1 MTTVTLNIPEGVK
14 GHDVVVEV
22 ACRLYDAQ
30 QLTKT
35 EACRMC
41 GLARVEFDA
50 ALMARGL
57 PVIRYTEQMWADDL
71 KAVEKMRRDDEV
83 QERRP

>member
-1 MTTVTLNIPEGVK
+1 MTTVTSNIPEGVK
-14 GHDVVVEV
+14 GREVAVEA

-41 GLARVEFDA
+41 GLTRVEFDA

-57 PVIRYTEQMWADDL
+57 PVMRYTREMLEQDL
-71 KAVEKMRRDDEV
+71 RHAGL
-83 QERRP
+83 ERSAGKP

>member
-1 MTTVTLNIPEGVK
+1 MTTVTLNIPEGVT
-14 GHDVVVEV
+14 GHEVAVEA

-35 EACRMC
+35 QASRMC
-41 GLARVEFDA
+41 GLTRDEFNA

-57 PVIRYTEQMWADDL
+57 PVIRYTEEMWQEDL
-71 KAVEKMRRDDEV
+71 RAVEHMRHDDEAR
-83 QERRP
+83 EKSS

>member
-1 MTTVTLNIPEGVK
+1 MTTVTLNIPEGVR
-14 GHDVVVEV
+14 GRDVVVEA

-57 PVIRYTEQMWADDL
+57 PVIRYTEQNWEDDL
-71 KAVEKMRRDDEV
+71 KAFEKMRQDDEV
-83 QERRP
+83 REKHH

>member
-1 MTTVTLNIPEGVK
+1 MTTVTMNIPEGVT
-14 GHDVVVEV
+14 GHEVVVEA

-35 EACRMC
+35 QASRMC
-41 GLARVEFDA
+41 GLTREEFNA

-57 PVIRYTEQMWADDL
+57 PVIRYTREMLEQDL
-71 KAVEKMRRDDEV
+71 RHAGLELPPDEGA
-83 QERRP
+83 RH